1 MPLHP
6 EVAQLLA
13 VMEEV
18 GAPPTAESPVPV
30 ARAATAAFSEMQGE
44 REEVAK
50 VENRTVPGPAGEIP
64 VRIYTPAGD
73 GPFGL
78 VVFYHGGGWVIG
90 DLETVDKPCRTLAN
104 RSDSVVVSVD
114 YRLAPEHA
122 APAAFD
128 DCYAATAWV
137 ADHAGELNAD
147 ASKIVVSGDSAG
159 GNLAAAVAQAAR
171 DRNGPAIAG
180 QALIYPAVDYDWSSP
195 SLEQNGEGYL
205 LTRSSMQWFWAHYLG
220 AGDPTDNPYVCP
232 ARADSLADLPPA
244 YVGTCE
250 YDPLRD
256 EGEKY
261 AAGLRDAGVQVTAKR
276 YDGMIHGVFWLL
288 GAVPSAQ
295 PVMDDVVEFINS
307 VTK

>member
-13 VMEEV
+13 LMEEA
-18 GAPPTAESPVPV
+18 GAPPTAESPVPL
-30 ARAATAAFSEMQGE
+30 AREATAAFPEVQGDG
-44 REEVAK
+44 EEVAN
-50 VENRTVPGPAGEIP
+50 VANRTVPGPAGEVP

-73 GPFGL
+73 GPRPL
-78 VVFYHGGGWVIG
+78 IVYYHGGGWVIG

-104 RSDSVVVSVD
+104 RTGAVVASVD

-128 DCYAATAWV
+128 DCYAATVWLAEH
-137 ADHAGELNAD
+137 ADELGVD

-180 QALIYPAVDYDWSSP
+180 QALIYPVVNYDWSSP
-195 SLEQNGEGYL
+195 SLEENGDGYL

-220 AGDPTDNPYVCP
+220 AEDHTGNPYVCP
-232 ARADSLADLPPA
+232 ARAESLAELPPA
-244 YVGTCE
+244 FVGTCE
-250 YDPLRD
+250 FDPLRD
-256 EGEKY
+256 EGELY
-261 AAGLRDAGVQVTAKR
+261 AAGLKEAGVDVTTRR

-295 PVMDDVVEFINS
+295 PLMDDVVEFINS